1 MSDCYNRNDIFMQPK
16 TDQYGSHMIMT
27 NVHKPNKTKYIN
39 VDTRFREDYASRDPY
54 PLSKCSTGVCG
65 ETSTPNPSFN
75 YTTEVNHNIYIPER
89 VNEVKSM
96 KVNSVEIPCT
106 FYNVS
111 SAIGNNSFKIINNT
125 VAFDTSNN
133 EIVNVA
139 TQDDV
144 SLQNSVNPSVTFM
157 GAADA
162 SGNTNL
168 TYYVDTIVVPD
179 GQYDATQLKDAINTQ
194 IALLDRID
202 QTGDPITTA
211 DTDDLVFDIS
221 TNTLGTKTFVYSK
234 GSTLTID
241 FSADDTGVSNIQG
254 FTSSLGWMLGFRTA
268 STTVEYDLLY
278 ETGYA
283 GNAGSSG
290 YGPSGQPLVNA
301 MSVVNMN
308 VPRYLYLAVDE
319 YNNKGNQR
327 SFITPLT
334 NSLINKNIIGR
345 ISVDKA
351 NNGFGNYEFGKLLIA
366 SIENGMLC
374 SDTRTYTGKSDL
386 LKMNVKL
393 LYENGN
399 IVSLNGVDF
408 SFLLE
413 VEHE

>member
-1 MSDCYNRNDIFMQPK
+1 MSDCFNRNDIFMQPK

-54 PLSKCSTGVCG
+54 PLSKCNTGVCG
-65 ETSTPNPSFN
+65 ETTTPNPSFN

-89 VNEVKSM
+89 INEVKSM

-111 SAIGNNSFKIINNT
+111 SANGNNSFKIINNT
-125 VAFDTSNN
+125 VAFDSSNN

-139 TQDDV
+139 TEDDV
-144 SLQNSVNPSVTFM
+144 SNQNSLNPSVTFM

-162 SGNTNL
+162 SGNANL
-168 TYYVDTIVVPD
+168 TYYADTIVVPD
-179 GQYDATQLKDAINTQ
+179 GQYTATELKTAINSQ

-202 QTGDPITTA
+202 QTGDSITTA
-211 DTDDLVFDIS
+211 DTEDLVFDIS
-221 TNTLGTKTFVYSK
+221 STTLGTKAFVYSK
-234 GSTLTID
+234 GSNMTID
-241 FSADDTGVSNIQG
+241 FSADDKGVSNIHG
-254 FTSSLGWMLGFRTA
+254 FTSSLGWMLGFR
-268 STTVEYDLLY
+268 STSISVEYDLLY

-283 GNAGSSG
+283 GNAGSNG
-290 YGPSGQPLVNA
+290 YGPSGQPVVNA

-327 SFITPLT
+327 SFITPLM

-345 ISVDKA
+345 ISIDNA
-351 NNGFGNYEFGKLLIA
+351 NYGFGKLLVA
-366 SIENGMLC
+366 SIENGLLC
-374 SDTRTYTGKSDL
+374 SDTRTYSGKSDL

>member
-1 MSDCYNRNDIFMQPK
+1 MSDCFNRNDIFMQPK
-16 TDQYGSHMIMT
+16 TNQYGSHMIMT

-54 PLSKCSTGVCG
+54 PLSKCSEGVCG

-96 KVNSVEIPCT
+96 KVKSVEIPCT

-125 VAFDTSNN
+125 VAFDSSNN

-139 TQDDV
+139 TEDDV

-162 SGNTNL
+162 SGNTNI
-168 TYYVDTIVVPD
+168 TYYVDIIVVPD
-179 GQYDATQLKDAINTQ
+179 GQYTATQLKDAINTQ
-194 IALLDRID
+194 IALLDRIN
-202 QTGDPITTA
+202 QAGDPIPTA
-211 DTDDLVFDIS
+211 DTNDLVFDIS
-221 TNTLGTKTFVYSK
+221 STILGTKTYVYSS
-234 GSTLTID
+234 GSNMTID
-241 FSADDTGVSNIQG
+241 FSADDHGVSTPQN
-254 FTSSLGWMLGFRTA
+254 FTSSLGWMLGFR
-268 STTVEYDLLY
+268 SMSINVEYDLLY
-278 ETGYA
+278 ESGYSA
-283 GNAGSSG
+283 RVGNTG
-290 YGPSGQPLVNA
+290 YGPDGQPIVNA

-345 ISVDKA
+345 ISIDNA
-351 NNGFGNYEFGKLLIA
+351 NYGFGNLLIA
-366 SIENGMLC
+366 SVENGLLC

-413 VEHE
+413 IEHE

>member
-1 MSDCYNRNDIFMQPK
+1 MQPK
-16 TDQYGSHMIMT
+16 TNQYGSHMIMT

-54 PLSKCSTGVCG
+54 PLSKCSEGVCG

-75 YTTEVNHNIYIPER
+75 YTAEVNHNIYIPER

-96 KVNSVEIPCT
+96 KVKSVEIPCT

-111 SAIGNNSFKIINNT
+111 SALGNNSFKIINNT
-125 VAFDTSNN
+125 VAFDSSNN
-133 EIVNVA
+133 ENVNVA

-144 SLQNSVNPSVTFM
+144 SLQNSVNPSVTFV

-168 TYYVDTIVVPD
+168 TYYVDIIVIPD
-179 GQYDATQLKDAINTQ
+179 GQYNATQLKDAINTQ
-194 IALLDRID
+194 IALLDRIN
-202 QTGDPITTA
+202 QSGDPIATA
-211 DTDDLVFDIS
+211 DTADLVFDIS
-221 TNTLGTKTFVYSK
+221 STTLGTKTYVYST
-234 GSTLTID
+234 GSTMTVD
-241 FSADDTGVSNIQG
+241 FSSDDMGISNPQS
-254 FTSSLGWMLGFRTA
+254 FTSSLGWMLGFRN
-268 STTVEYDLLY
+268 TTINVEYDLLY

-283 GNAGSSG
+283 ARAGNSG
-290 YGPSGQPLVNA
+290 YGPDGQPLVNA

-345 ISVDKA
+345 ISID
-351 NNGFGNYEFGKLLIA
+351 NTNYGFGNLLIA
-366 SIENGMLC
+366 SLENGLLC
-374 SDTRTYTGKSDL
+374 SDTRTYSGKSDL

-399 IVSLNGVDF
+399 IVSLNGADF

-413 VEHE
+413 IEHE

>member
-1 MSDCYNRNDIFMQPK
+1 
-16 TDQYGSHMIMT
+16 
-27 NVHKPNKTKYIN
+27 
-39 VDTRFREDYASRDPY
+39 
-54 PLSKCSTGVCG
+54 
-65 ETSTPNPSFN
+65 
-75 YTTEVNHNIYIPER
+75 
-89 VNEVKSM
+89 
-96 KVNSVEIPCT
+96 
-106 FYNVS
+106 
-111 SAIGNNSFKIINNT
+111 
-125 VAFDTSNN
+125 
-133 EIVNVA
+133 
-139 TQDDV
+139 
-144 SLQNSVNPSVTFM
+144 M

-179 GQYDATQLKDAINTQ
+179 GQYDATQLKDTINTQ
-194 IALLDRID
+194 IALLDRIN
-202 QTGDPITTA
+202 QAGDPITTA

-234 GSTLTID
+234 GSTMTVD
-241 FSADDTGVSNIQG
+241 FSADDTGISNIQS
-254 FTSSLGWMLGFRTA
+254 FTSSLGWMLGFR
-268 STTVEYDLLY
+268 STSISVEYDLLY

-290 YGPSGQPLVNA
+290 YGPSGQPLTNA

-345 ISVDKA
+345 ISIDKA

>member
-1 MSDCYNRNDIFMQPK
+1 MSDCFNRNDIFMQPK
-16 TDQYGSHMIMT
+16 TNQYGSHMIMT

-54 PLSKCSTGVCG
+54 PLSKCSEGVCG

-75 YTTEVNHNIYIPER
+75 YTAEVNHNIYIPER

-96 KVNSVEIPCT
+96 KVKSVEIPCT

-111 SAIGNNSFKIINNT
+111 SALGNNSFKIINNT
-125 VAFDTSNN
+125 VAFDSSNN
-133 EIVNVA
+133 ENVNVA

-144 SLQNSVNPSVTFM
+144 SLQNSVNPSVTFV

-168 TYYVDTIVVPD
+168 TYYVDIIVIPD
-179 GQYDATQLKDAINTQ
+179 GQYNATQLKDAINTQ

-202 QTGDPITTA
+202 QSGDPIPTA
-211 DTDDLVFDIS
+211 DTADLVFDIS
-221 TNTLGTKTFVYSK
+221 STTLGTKTYVYST
-234 GSTLTID
+234 GSTMTVD
-241 FSADDTGVSNIQG
+241 FSSDDMGISNPQS
-254 FTSSLGWMLGFRTA
+254 FTSSLGWMLGFRN
-268 STTVEYDLLY
+268 TTINVEYDLLY

-283 GNAGSSG
+283 ARAGNNG
-290 YGPSGQPLVNA
+290 YGPDGQPLVNA

-345 ISVDKA
+345 ISID
-351 NNGFGNYEFGKLLIA
+351 NTNYGFGNLLIA
-366 SIENGMLC
+366 SLENGLLC
-374 SDTRTYTGKSDL
+374 SDTRTYSGKSDL

-399 IVSLNGVDF
+399 IVSLNGADF

-413 VEHE
+413 IEHE

>member
-1 MSDCYNRNDIFMQPK
+1 MSDCFNRNDIFMQPK

-54 PLSKCSTGVCG
+54 PLSKCSEGVCG

-75 YTTEVNHNIYIPER
+75 YTAEVNHNIYIPER

-96 KVNSVEIPCT
+96 KVKSVEIPCT

-111 SAIGNNSFKIINNT
+111 SALGNNSFKIINNT
-125 VAFDTSNN
+125 VAFDSSNN
-133 EIVNVA
+133 ENVNVA
-139 TQDDV
+139 TEDDV
-144 SLQNSVNPSVTFM
+144 SLQNSVNPSVTFV

-168 TYYVDTIVVPD
+168 TYYVDIIVIPD
-179 GQYDATQLKDAINTQ
+179 GQYNATQLKDAINTQ

-202 QTGDPITTA
+202 QSGDPIPTA
-211 DTDDLVFDIS
+211 DTNDLVFDIS
-221 TNTLGTKTFVYSK
+221 STTLGTKTYVYST
-234 GSTLTID
+234 GSTMTVD
-241 FSADDTGVSNIQG
+241 FSSDDMGISNPQS
-254 FTSSLGWMLGFRTA
+254 FTSSLGWMLGFR
-268 STTVEYDLLY
+268 STTINVEYDLLY
-278 ETGYA
+278 ETGYSARA
-283 GNAGSSG
+283 GNSG
-290 YGPSGQPLVNA
+290 YGPDGQPLVNA

-345 ISVDKA
+345 ISID
-351 NNGFGNYEFGKLLIA
+351 NTNYGFGNLLIA
-366 SIENGMLC
+366 SLENGLLC

-393 LYENGN
+393 LYENGK
-399 IVSLNGVDF
+399 IVSLNGADF

-413 VEHE
+413 IEHE

>member
-1 MSDCYNRNDIFMQPK
+1 MSDCFNRNDIFMQPK

-54 PLSKCSTGVCG
+54 PLSKCSEGVCG

-75 YTTEVNHNIYIPER
+75 YTAEVNHNIYIPER

-96 KVNSVEIPCT
+96 KVKSVEIPCT

-111 SAIGNNSFKIINNT
+111 SALGNNSFKIINNT
-125 VAFDTSNN
+125 VAFDSSNN
-133 EIVNVA
+133 ENVNVA
-139 TQDDV
+139 TEDDV
-144 SLQNSVNPSVTFM
+144 TLQNSVNPSVTFM

-162 SGNTNL
+162 SGNSNL
-168 TYYVDTIVVPD
+168 TYYVDIIVIPD
-179 GQYDATQLKDAINTQ
+179 GQYNATQLKDEINTQ
-194 IALLDRID
+194 IALLDRIN
-202 QTGDPITTA
+202 QAGDPITTA

-221 TNTLGTKTFVYSK
+221 STTLGTKTYVYSK
-234 GSTLTID
+234 ASNMTVD
-241 FSADDTGVSNIQG
+241 FSSDDMGVSSPQS
-254 FTSSLGWMLGFRTA
+254 FTSSLGWMLGFR
-268 STTVEYDLLY
+268 STSITVDYDLLY

-283 GNAGSSG
+283 GRAGSSG
-290 YGPSGQPLVNA
+290 YGPDGQPIVNA

-345 ISVDKA
+345 ISID
-351 NNGFGNYEFGKLLIA
+351 NTNYGFGNLLIA
-366 SIENGMLC
+366 SLENGLLC

-399 IVSLNGVDF
+399 IVSLNGADF

-413 VEHE
+413 IEHE

>member
-1 MSDCYNRNDIFMQPK
+1 MSDCFNRNDIFMQPK

-54 PLSKCSTGVCG
+54 PLSKCSEGVCG

-75 YTTEVNHNIYIPER
+75 YTAEVNHNIYIPER

-96 KVNSVEIPCT
+96 KAKSVEIPCT

-111 SAIGNNSFKIINNT
+111 SALGNNSFKIINNT
-125 VAFDTSNN
+125 VAFDSSNN
-133 EIVNVA
+133 ENVNVA
-139 TQDDV
+139 TEDDV
-144 SLQNSVNPSVTFM
+144 SLQNSVNPSVTFV

-168 TYYVDTIVVPD
+168 TYYVDIIVIPD
-179 GQYDATQLKDAINTQ
+179 GQYNATQLKDAINTQ

-202 QTGDPITTA
+202 QSGDPIPTA
-211 DTDDLVFDIS
+211 DTNDLVFDIS
-221 TNTLGTKTFVYSK
+221 STTLGTKTYVYST
-234 GSTLTID
+234 GSTMTVD
-241 FSADDTGVSNIQG
+241 FSSDDMGISNPQS
-254 FTSSLGWMLGFRTA
+254 FTSSLGWMLGFR
-268 STTVEYDLLY
+268 STTINVEYDLLY

-283 GNAGSSG
+283 ARAGNSG
-290 YGPSGQPLVNA
+290 YGPDGQPLVNA

-345 ISVDKA
+345 ISID
-351 NNGFGNYEFGKLLIA
+351 NTNYGFGNLLIA
-366 SIENGMLC
+366 SLENGLLC

-393 LYENGN
+393 LYENGK
-399 IVSLNGVDF
+399 IVSLNGADF

-413 VEHE
+413 IEHE